1 MRISDLE
8 IIKTM
13 LVDEL
18 LVIDDS
24 SDGNYKFING
34 LCQLFPPTT
43 GSKLIFQNSLSCHDG
58 KVNLIFMF

>member
-1 MRISDLE
+1 
-8 IIKTM
+8 M

-34 LCQLFPPTT
+34 LCQLFPPTA
-43 GSKLIFQNSLSCHDG
+43 GSKLIFQNSSSCHDG
-58 KVNLIFMF
+58 KVNWNFML

>member
-1 MRISDLE
+1 
-8 IIKTM
+8 M

-43 GSKLIFQNSLSCHDG
+43 GSKLIFQNSLRLSEFNIYVLTSLFCC
-58 KVNLIFMF
+58 LFY